1 MVQVREIH
9 VTFDKRVITLE
20 EKINKFLSRLKDEE
34 FIGISFADSD
44 TAYVAYKTDKAV
56 YYKDEDDD

>member
-9 VTFDKRVITLE
+9 VTYKNVVTLE

-34 FIGISFADSD
+34 FIGISFANSD
-44 TAYVAYKTDKAV
+44 TAYITYKTDKAV
-56 YYKDEDDD
+56 SYKDEDDD